1 MQINSHELVKNKG
14 NYFISFDLKTSM
26 ESILQHDS
34 VKSSLFENL
43 LSRKQPN
50 TEVLRDIMDGEC
62 YKKLGL
68 NGFEISCCI
77 NTDGVAAFNSSKFG
91 FWPLLISFNELNYKL
106 RRKYTILI
114 GLWFGESK
122 PNFDAFLQPFLEEGR
137 LLSHSGVEWNFRDQ
151 VIVSKVFF
159 PMFAADSPARCQ
171 IQRINQYNGEYSCP
185 WCLSKGETFWIDE
198 RRHKWIFDPRIEGER
213 RNHAQ
218 FIQHLTQLRGAISRN
233 ENLPSIFG
241 IKAASSL
248 ILLPKFDIIDGL
260 VFDYMHTCLL
270 GVVKTLTCAWLDT
283 KNRDKQFY
291 IGNKEA
297 EINLRLNR
305 CKVPVECQ
313 RVVREVKDIS
323 YWKAHEWKVWMVL
336 AVTLLKG
343 ILQDCYLK
351 HFSKFTTAICILCRD
366 AINISDVEMAQK
378 LLKMF
383 CFVLCLIYM
392 DCLIAHLISIC
403 LRTPVTASK
412 TGAPSG
418 HILCSNLRTIMVY

>member
-1 MQINSHELVKNKG
+1 
-14 NYFISFDLKTSM
+14 M